1 MQTLLSQA
9 VEVPVKGRKRP
20 VRKSLVRKGN
30 LVRKAPKRRV
40 KVKKKARRKKID
52 LWREWLVP
60 DGAYHRY
67 EGLRGVYWYWLSR
80 QVRKDEWEK
89 YGGLCL
95 TCLKPI
101 EHWTMGHC
109 GHIIAAQNCG
119 EYLRFLREN
128 LTIQHP
134 HCNSDRI
141 TPQAAALNALH
152 YDQRHGQ
159 GAWGLLFALKNTEAK
174 APTQAEYRALIRAL
188 PSYQEALIHT
198 LSTTPLSSGVQ
209 SVHEQ
214 AG

>member
-1 MQTLLSQA
+1 MIE
-9 VEVPVKGRKRP
+9 EVTTYKPRIARKLP
-20 VRKSLVRKGN
+20 VRKSSG
-30 LVRKAPKRRV
+30 PKRT
-40 KVKKKARRKKID
+40 KPLVKKKRPRKTKIG

-60 DGAYHRY
+60 DGAYQRY
-67 EGLRGVYWYWLSR
+67 TGLRGIYWYWLSR
-80 QVRKDEWEK
+80 EIRKDEWEK
-89 YGGLCL
+89 YDGLCL

-152 YDQRHGQ
+152 YDQRYGQ
-159 GAWGLLFALKNTEAK
+159 GSWDALYALREKKAK
-174 APTQAEYRALIRAL
+174 TPTQEQYKDLIRAL
-188 PSYQEALIHT
+188 PSFQEALLAVDNPTHT
-198 LSTTPLSSGVQ
+198 PSQEVR
-209 SVHEQ
+209 
-214 AG
+214 